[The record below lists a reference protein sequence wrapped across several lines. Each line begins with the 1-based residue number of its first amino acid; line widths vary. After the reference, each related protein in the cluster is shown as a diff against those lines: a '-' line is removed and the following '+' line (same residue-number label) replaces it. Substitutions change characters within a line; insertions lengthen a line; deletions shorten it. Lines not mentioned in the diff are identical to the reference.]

1 MRLYRI
7 IIVDDEEEIR
17 LGVKRKINWEEYG
30 FEVVGDAEN
39 GQEALELA
47 EKIKPDIIM
56 TDIKMPFLDGL
67 QLAEKI
73 KYIMPSTKIIIFSG
87 SDDLEY
93 AHKAIKLNVSQ
104 YVLKPI
110 NSLEL
115 IEVLLKLKEQ
125 LDKEYNEKKDIEV
138 LKNYYKD
145 TLPVIREQYLVSAI
159 EGRITK
165 EHWEQEAKRLGLDFL
180 EGKVVVATIGID
192 GKAFLEETYNENVG
206 LVLISIKN
214 IVDEILNKSFK
225 FISLPY
231 LDKIIILFSLKDEDE
246 VIKIIRGISEAVRMF
261 EVIFSTTIS
270 AGIGRIYED
279 VENIR
284 YSYKSSEIAL
294 SYKQILGLG
303 RAIYIEDVEPN
314 ENIILVFEEEE
325 EKRLNNTIKMLGKEE
340 ISEVYNDLFRKL
352 EGELISLSK
361 YRIYVMEIMTSI
373 LKLISIYNLNVD
385 EILGSK
391 FNFNSYVDDLDS
403 INEVRDFFIDKSIKI
418 NKKIKKERVNSS
430 RLLIEKAKE
439 YIEKNYME
447 TDLSVESIC
456 SILHVSPTYF
466 SSVFKK
472 ETEMNFVNY
481 LTDIRLDRAINLL
494 NTTDDKTYIIAGKV
508 GYQEANYFSY
518 VFKKKYGMSPSRY
531 RKS

>member
-1 MRLYRI
+1 MRLYKI

-17 LGVKRKINWEEYG
+17 LGVRRKIDWEEYG

-67 QLAEKI
+67 QLSEKI

-110 NSLEL
+110 NSSEL

-125 LDKEYNEKKDIEV
+125 LDKEYNEKKDIEI
-138 LKNYYKD
+138 LKNYYID

-165 EHWEQEAKRLGLDFL
+165 EQWDHEAKKLDLDFL
-180 EGKVVVATIGID
+180 EGNLVVAIIGID
-192 GKAFLEETYNENVG
+192 GKAFLEETYEENVG

-214 IVDEILNKSFK
+214 IIDEVLNKSLK

-231 LDKIIILFSLKDEDE
+231 LDKIIILSALNDKNEIINLIRSL
-246 VIKIIRGISEAVRMF
+246 SEAIRMF

-270 AGIGRIYED
+270 AGIGRIYEGVD
-279 VENIR
+279 KIR
-284 YSYKSSEIAL
+284 YSYKSAEVAL

-325 EKRLNNTIKMLGKEE
+325 EKRLNNTIKMLGKDE
-340 ISEVYNDLFRKL
+340 IIEVYNILFEKL

-373 LKLISIYNLNVD
+373 LKLINIYNLNSD
-385 EILGSK
+385 EILGEGFS
-391 FNFNSYVDDLDS
+391 FHSYVDNLDS
-403 INEVRDFFIDKSIKI
+403 INEVKAFLIDKSIKI

-439 YIEKNYME
+439 YIKKNYME
-447 TDLSVESIC
+447 TDISVESIC

-472 ETEMNFVNY
+472 ETDMTFVNY
-481 LTDIRLDRAINLL
+481 LTNTRLEEAIKLL
-494 NTTDDKTYIIAGKV
+494 NNTEDKTYIIASKV